1 MDDDSALTARLAV
14 VDPVRARMMGRHP
27 TTFSVDVLP
36 FYRRFRLLRAFIAL
50 PHQDLVLSY
59 ADSGAEIV
67 PLTGE
72 PADVY
77 RLNAAEGLRLTEAQL
92 GPYLRF
98 FLKHTAGSPLP
109 HRQAVEEAGELEW
122 LARTEGDPS
131 SKAAREAASAEVRPI
146 RATRVDGG
154 YRVLVTVWSNLI
166 LAELTLRVDDAG
178 RVTEEAV
185 RVLREDLPVVEA
197 TTD

>member
-1 MDDDSALTARLAV
+1 MEDDRALTARLAV
-14 VDPVRARMMGRHP
+14 ADPLHAEMMGRHF

-50 PHQDLVLSY
+50 PHTDLVFPY
-59 ADSGAEIV
+59 ADGGAEIV

-77 RLNAAEGLRLTEAQL
+77 RLNEAEGLRLPEAQL
-92 GPYLRF
+92 VPYLRF
-98 FLKHTAGSPLP
+98 FLKHTAGSTMP
-109 HRQAVEEAGELEW
+109 HRQVVEEAGELEW
-122 LARTEGDPS
+122 LARTEDDPS
-131 SKAAREAASAEVRPI
+131 SKAARAAASAEVRPI

-154 YRVLVTVWSNLI
+154 YRVLVTVWANLT

-178 RVTEEAV
+178 RVTEEGV
-185 RVLREDLPVVEA
+185 RVLCEDLPVVET